1 MKKTELRLLLILCMS
16 LVMVISISAKPSF
29 VKYNYARSCP
39 ASEQFDLKVNGEE
52 VFVYHTSA
60 GDFAAFGSNDEVAIE
75 VEYFENIYDVFVL
88 PRRLDIEPEVEEN
101 RIKFKLPA
109 HEKILIEVNTNDG
122 KEQLFIYSNEIV
134 EERPNPEARGMHYFK
149 GGQIYE
155 VGNLELKDNETLF
168 IEAGAVVRGRVRVN
182 SAKNITIAGNG
193 VLDGSYYSKHGTGG
207 HFVRIKDCQNA
218 KVEDI
223 IMIEPPGWMLV
234 LYHSE
239 NVKINNIKQLG
250 SGHGTD
256 GIDIVASRKVRINNC
271 ILRNGDDCIVVKS
284 TKDRTDKYGELHLN
298 EYSGPQDIVATGC
311 AVHANGGGQAF
322 EIGHELR
329 LDPVKDITFQDC
341 DVLGVHGQGGVFG
354 IHNAESATVSNVTY
368 KNIRVDHYYNKLIDI
383 RIIESRWSTQKE
395 DGYVKNVKLEDIH
408 VTNSIYNP
416 GYSISLIG
424 GYNADHKVKN
434 VTIKDFYIDGKK
446 ITNADQ
452 LDLFIKQAEN
462 VTIK

>member
-1 MKKTELRLLLILCMS
+1 MKR
-16 LVMVISISAKPSF
+16 SISAVLITLFIMCHILTGNDGF

-39 ASEQFDLKVNGEE
+39 ASRQFDLKVNGEE

-60 GDFAAFGSNDEVAIE
+60 GDFAAFGSDNEVAIE
-75 VEYFENIYDVFVL
+75 VEYFENLYDVFVL
-88 PRRLDIEPEVEEN
+88 PRRLNIEPELEEN
-101 RIKFKLPA
+101 RINFNLPA

-134 EERPNPEARGMHYFK
+134 KKRPNPDSKGMHYFK

-155 VGNLELKDNETLF
+155 VGTLELQDNETLF

-218 KVEDI
+218 EVKDI

-250 SGHGTD
+250 RGHGTD
-256 GIDIVASRKVRINNC
+256 GIDIVASRKIKINNC

-284 TKDRTDKYGELHLN
+284 TKDRTDKYGELKLN
-298 EYSGPQDIVATGC
+298 EYSGPQDIVAAGC
-311 AVHANGGGQAF
+311 AVQANGGGQAF

-329 LDPVKDITFQDC
+329 LNPVKDITFKDC

-395 DGYVKNVKLEDIH
+395 DGHVKNVRLENIH

-424 GYNADHKVKN
+424 GYNEEHKVKN

-446 ITNADQ
+446 ITNPDQ
-452 LDLFIKQAEN
+452 LDLFTKQVEDVIIK
-462 VTIK
+462 